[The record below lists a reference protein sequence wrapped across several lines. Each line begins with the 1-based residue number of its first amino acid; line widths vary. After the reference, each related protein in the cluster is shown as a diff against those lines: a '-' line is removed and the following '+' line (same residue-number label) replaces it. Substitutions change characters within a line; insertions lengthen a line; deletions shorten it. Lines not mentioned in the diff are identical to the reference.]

1 MKAFS
6 ASLNLAARLGAALLL
21 SAGCAGAALA
31 AKPLVT
37 GVDAT
42 FAPHAM
48 PQLGGGLQ
56 GFNIDLGE
64 ALAKQLGTT
73 IEIEGTEYA
82 ALIPGLNAKK
92 YDFVLAPTTATP
104 ERAKSLLLS
113 EGYLNT
119 DYTFLVAKKA
129 PDITSLESLKGKTL
143 AVNKGSAYESWA
155 HDNAEKY
162 GFKYDVYA
170 TNADAVQAVQSG
182 RADANLAGNTVSAWA
197 AKQNPAVR
205 TSMTIKTGLVW
216 ALAFRLDDKA
226 GRDRIST
233 ALKCLKQNGTVA
245 ALSQKWFGI
254 KPEAGSAAVTI
265 DPGQGVPGLA
275 GYDPTPVKLQC

>member
-1 MKAFS
+1 MPRS
-6 ASLNLAARLGAALLL
+6 SRRLVL
-21 SAGCAGAALA
+21 SAGLAATLIAAACPGTAGAAQ
-31 AKPLVT
+31 PLVT

-48 PQLGGGLQ
+48 PKLGGGLQ

-64 ALAKQLGTT
+64 ALARQLGTT
-73 IEIEGTEYA
+73 VRIEGTEYA
-82 ALIPGLNAKK
+82 ALIPGLNARK

-104 ERAKSLLLS
+104 ERAKSLLFS

-119 DYTFLVAKKA
+119 DYTFLVAKNK
-129 PDITSLESLKGKTL
+129 PDITGLQDLKGKTL
-143 AVNKGSAYESWA
+143 AVNKGSAYENWA
-155 HDNAEKY
+155 RDNAAQY

-170 TNADAVQAVQSG
+170 SNADAVQAVQSG

-197 AKQNPAVR
+197 AKQNPAVK
-205 TSMTIKTGLVW
+205 TSYTIKTGLVW

-226 GRDRIST
+226 GRDRVST
-233 ALKCLKQNGTVA
+233 ALKCLKQNGTVS
-245 ALSQKWFGI
+245 ALAQKWFGFT
-254 KPEAGSAAVTI
+254 PAPGSAAATVGV
-265 DPGQGVPGLA
+265 GQGVPDLD

>member
-1 MKAFS
+1 MTRTAFRP
-6 ASLNLAARLGAALLL
+6 SLSLGLAGLLFAACTGAAW
-21 SAGCAGAALA
+21 SAQ
-31 AKPLVT
+31 PLVT

-48 PQLGGGLQ
+48 PKLGGGLQ

-73 IEIEGTEYA
+73 IRIEGTEYS

-104 ERAKSLLLS
+104 ERAKSLLFS

-119 DYTFLVAKKA
+119 DYTFLVARGK
-129 PDITSLESLKGKTL
+129 PDITGLQDLKGKTL

-155 HDNAEKY
+155 RDNAEKY

-170 TNADAVQAVQSG
+170 SNADAVQAVQSG
-182 RADANLAGNTVSAWA
+182 RADANLAGNTVSAWV
-197 AKQNPAVR
+197 AKQNPAVK
-205 TSMTIKTGLVW
+205 TGYTIQTGLVW
-216 ALAFRLDDKA
+216 ALAFRKDDQA
-226 GRDRIST
+226 GRDRLST

-245 ALSQKWFGI
+245 SLAQKWFGFT
-254 KPEAGSAAVTI
+254 PAAGSAAATVGE
-265 DPGQGVPGLA
+265 GQGVPGLE